1 MSLIGWLVLGLAA
14 GLISS
19 RIVGGRGEAIVL
31 DMVLGVV
38 GSLTGGYM
46 LSSFGA
52 ISVRSLNISSMI
64 VAAAGAAIVL
74 LAYHILPGSN
84 SRL

>member
-1 MSLIGWLVLGLAA
+1 MSLIGWLVLGVAA

-19 RIVGGRGEAIVL
+19 KIAGCRGEAIIL

-38 GSLTGGYM
+38 GSLAGGYM
-46 LSSFGA
+46 FSSFGA
-52 ISVRSLNISSMI
+52 ISVRSLNIYSMI
-64 VAAAGAAIVL
+64 VAAVGAAIGL
-74 LAYHILPGSN
+74 LAYHILPDSD